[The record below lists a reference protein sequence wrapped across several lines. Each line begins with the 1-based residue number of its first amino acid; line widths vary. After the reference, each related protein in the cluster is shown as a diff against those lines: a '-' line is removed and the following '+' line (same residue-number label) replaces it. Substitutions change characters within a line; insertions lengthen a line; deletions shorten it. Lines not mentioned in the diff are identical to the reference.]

1 GGNIP
6 PGPGC
11 PVRGP
16 EGRGNDKCVPLY
28 SLVPFRITSILL
40 HDHVGDHYP
49 HHWQRGLV
57 IDLQLSKAI
66 IEDGKTPNPQFIL
79 ADIVEPKPPQ
89 GVKSV
94 TIKADLTNREE
105 IDKLFNTELGIPDV
119 IYCLHGIMSRGS
131 EDNFD
136 LGVKVNIDS
145 IRYMLEAARKYGEK
159 RGAPIKFI
167 FTSSLAV
174 YGGPLPEVVTPDT
187 IATPEGAYGMGKL
200 SSELMVNE
208 YSRRGFVDGRIIRL
222 PTIVVRPGVPSAAT
236 SAFISGVIREPLKGV
251 EAICPV
257 GNSFDSPELELAAWV
272 ASPETTIK
280 NFVIAMQV
288 PADKFLKHTR
298 VVCLPGFTTTVREE
312 IEALE
317 KVAGKDAL
325 KLIKFQD
332 DPVNRRIV
340 SSWPA
345 RFDNSYPL
353 SLGFVV
359 DEGGMV
365 PIVQKFKQDVEA
377 GLA

>member
-1 GGNIP
+1 MAASSGYP
-6 PGPGC
+6 PSSSAPVSPPPPPPPSS
-11 PVRGP
+11 PVR
-16 EGRGNDKCVPLY
+16 
-28 SLVPFRITSILL
+28 LL
-40 HDHVGDHYP
+40 
-49 HHWQRGLV
+49 
-57 IDLQLSKAI
+57 
-66 IEDGKTPNPQFIL
+66 
-79 ADIVEPKPPQ
+79 
-89 GVKSV
+89 
-94 TIKADLTNREE
+94 
-105 IDKLFNTELGIPDV
+105 
-119 IYCLHGIMSRGS
+119 
-131 EDNFD
+131 
-136 LGVKVNIDS
+136 
-145 IRYMLEAARKYGEK
+145 
-159 RGAPIKFI
+159 
-167 FTSSLAV
+167 
-174 YGGPLPEVVTPDT
+174 
-187 IATPEGAYGMGKL
+187 L
-200 SSELMVNE
+200 SS
-208 YSRRGFVDGRIIRL
+208 SS
-222 PTIVVRPGVPSAAT
+222 IVLT
-236 SAFISGVIREPLKGV
+236 SPPGVIREPLKGV